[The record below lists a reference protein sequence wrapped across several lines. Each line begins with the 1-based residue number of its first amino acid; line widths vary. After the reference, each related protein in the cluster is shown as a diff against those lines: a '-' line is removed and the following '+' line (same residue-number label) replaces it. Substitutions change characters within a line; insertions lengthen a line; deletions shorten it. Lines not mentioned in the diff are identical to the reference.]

1 MPPKEQPKDDEAEGG
16 KSALEAELDL
26 IGGKELV
33 LARMELDTSQ
43 NHLKEKIKENKTLMK
58 ACEELKSHLE
68 TQKADAKDIYYY
80 LHKKLDDNYDVIDS
94 LEKRIIVLKTER
106 ERSDELYEKQIAV
119 IKKENEKETTRLQS
133 IIKELRDDLHT
144 LTEFKDAKKRME
156 ARIKYLEEHLAAEK
170 EGRASDV
177 ALLERRNIQEKER
190 LKKEMLIKIKETKQ
204 NLLSMTEDQ
213 LHTTTK
219 RTILENEQMTTELQY
234 QSKETERL
242 LRRFTRVSE
251 ENKRLKNILNHIR
264 QVLC

>member
-1 MPPKEQPKDDEAEGG
+1 M
-16 KSALEAELDL
+16 
-26 IGGKELV
+26 IGGKDLV
-33 LARMELDTSQ
+33 LARMELDTTQ

-106 ERSDELYEKQIAV
+106 ERSDELYEKQIAD
-119 IKKENEKETTRLQS
+119 IKKNNEKENARLQG

-144 LTEFKDAKKRME
+144 LTEFKSAKQNIE
-156 ARIKYLEEHLAAEK
+156 ARIKHLEESLKAEK
-170 EGRASDV
+170 EGRASDIS
-177 ALLERRNIQEKER
+177 LLERRNIQEKER

-242 LRRFTRVSE
+242 LKAIQPCS
-251 ENKRLKNILNHIR
+251 
-264 QVLC
+264 